1 LASIPIAGAGGTAAL
16 TGAAPRIAD
25 SSSVVADA
33 SDASVIAT
41 VWSSSSALDARN
53 VMSEPA
59 ADLTVMLIGA
69 SVCVILL
76 LD

>member
-1 LASIPIAGAGGTAAL
+1 LASIPIAGAGGTAAFA
-16 TGAAPRIAD
+16 TAPRIAD

-41 VWSSSSALDARN
+41 VWSSSSALDARS

-59 ADLTVMLIGA
+59 ADLTVILIGA
-69 SVCVILL
+69 SLCVMLL